1 MLSSQA
7 LGLDS
12 VMLDEVRSYLHIDD
26 DITDPAL
33 GAIFLAAV
41 NHAEGFTRQ
50 AILQRPF
57 TQVLSAGSGWQKLA
71 AAPVVEIVSATGIP
85 ADGAPFVMPE
95 GSWQYDIDPHGDAAV
110 RIRRAGIAGRVEFRF
125 VAGMVADWAALPE
138 ALRLAILR
146 LTGYLYNARDAAND
160 AGPPASVAALLQPWR
175 RMQLSASRHPGAGV

>member
-26 DITDPAL
+26 DIADPAL
-33 GAIFLAAV
+33 GAIFLAAI
-41 NHAEGFTRQ
+41 NHAEGFIRQ

-57 TQVLSAGSGWQKLA
+57 TQILSAGSGWQKLA
-71 AAPVVEIVSATGIP
+71 ASPVTSIVSATGIP
-85 ADGAPFVMPE
+85 ADGAAFAMSQD
-95 GSWQYDIDPHGDAAV
+95 SWQYDIDPHGDAAV
-110 RIRRAGIAGRVEFRF
+110 RIRRAGLAGRVEFHF
-125 VAGMVADWAALPE
+125 IAGMAADWSALPE

-146 LTGYLYNARDAAND
+146 LTGYLYNARDAADD

-175 RMQLSASRHPGAGV
+175 RMQLSASRLSGTKL